1 MGSMTYIFGSL
12 DIAIDLRQAVNA
24 QKLIAELN
32 HEKNNNLLHLIKTKI
47 LS

>member
-24 QKLIAELN
+24 KKLIAELN
-32 HEKNNNLLHLIKTKI
+32 HEKNNNLLHLIEPKS
-47 LS
+47 LN